1 MKITKNSLKQIIK
14 EELEAMQEQEPEEM
28 GGDELKQSY
37 TFNIYRPGHYRS
49 DSSTT
54 VMYAENV
61 PVSMLDTERYEQNKA
76 EGYKDP
82 ERFLSISKEGLQKLG
97 FEANEY
103 GNFSVEMYPIDQVPE
118 TIELTVPYNPRS
130 GEFMT
135 DQVKPYMIPKVVD
148 VGGM

>member
-14 EELEAMQEQEPEEM
+14 EELEAMQEQEPEAME
-28 GGDELKQSY
+28 GEGLKQSY
-37 TFNIYRPGHYRS
+37 TFNIYRPGHYRG

-76 EGYKDP
+76 EGYKNP
-82 ERFLSISKEGLQKLG
+82 ERFLSISKEGLQRLG
-97 FEANEY
+97 FEPNDY
-103 GNFSVEMYPIDQVPE
+103 GNFSVEMHPIDQVPE

-148 VGGM
+148 AGGM